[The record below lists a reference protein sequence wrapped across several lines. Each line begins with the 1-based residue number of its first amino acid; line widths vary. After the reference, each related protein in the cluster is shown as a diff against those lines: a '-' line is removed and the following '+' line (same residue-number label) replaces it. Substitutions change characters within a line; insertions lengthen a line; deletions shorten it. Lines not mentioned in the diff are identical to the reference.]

1 MNANSLNV
9 TDKGADNKHKLMIGQ
24 PSSRSQ
30 KSLRTARFIPA
41 HIFGNPI
48 RYSPAGD
55 QMGVQFTFPKACECN
70 PHPRIEILVNS

>member
-41 HIFGNPI
+41 HIFGNP
-48 RYSPAGD
+48 
-55 QMGVQFTFPKACECN
+55 N
-70 PHPRIEILVNS
+70 PI